1 MGTPVEQLR
10 PLTVAVT
17 GGIGAGKSTVSRGLG
32 DHGAVVVDSDRLARE
47 VVAPGTGGLAAVV
60 DAFGI
65 EVLDADGALDRPALG
80 AIVFGDPEARRR
92 LEAITHPLVRAL
104 FTRRV
109 AEAGPDA
116 LVVNDIPLLRT
127 MQDAVRYHLV
137 ITVGMADEGARIGRL
152 VARGHSESD
161 ARARIAAQID
171 DDARRAL
178 SDVWIDNSGTP
189 AALQTGI
196 DELHRRM
203 VTFARNRS
211 ARAVAPD
218 SRPAGSLPDG
228 PLRHRILAAA
238 PGGALDADG
247 PLVVVGDHDRLTES
261 LQDNGFAWFG
271 SDPVGGTCGQIG
283 NCDPG
288 RPFSLPAVRR
298 S

>member
-1 MGTPVEQLR
+1 MSSSAVQRR

-32 DHGAVVVDSDRLARE
+32 DLGAVVIDSDRLARE
-47 VVAPGTGGLAAVV
+47 VVAPGTEGLAAVV
-60 DAFGI
+60 EAFGI
-65 EVLDADGALDRPALG
+65 EVMDADGALDRPALG

-109 AEAGPDA
+109 ADAGPDT
-116 LVVNDIPLLRT
+116 LVVNEIPLLRT

-137 ITVGMADEGARIGRL
+137 ITVGMADEEARIGRL
-152 VARGHSESD
+152 VARGHTETD
-161 ARARIAAQID
+161 ARVRIAAQID

-189 AALQTGI
+189 TALQTGI
-196 DELHRRM
+196 DELHRRL

-211 ARAVAPD
+211 ARTAVSDRHP
-218 SRPAGSLPDG
+218 GSAVPDG

-238 PGGALDADG
+238 PGSELEANGRLVVAGDADQ
-247 PLVVVGDHDRLTES
+247 LAKS
-261 LQDNGFAWFG
+261 LQDNGFAWLDRG
-271 SDPVGGTCGQIG
+271 SRGGVGERIG

-288 RPFSLPAVRR
+288 RPFSLPAIRR